1 MAILAKLHNI
11 QLLLSDFISMETREA
26 SPTHSLVKIESFYKS
41 GIEKYETK
49 EFVAGEYKWKL
60 IICPN
65 GDKIGKDLD
74 YVSVNLAIADTSSL
88 PANWEVN
95 VVFSIFLFDQIS
107 AKYLCSLG
115 ITRRF
120 LPMKTQWGFSKF
132 ISKKVM
138 FEPSNGYLVDDTCV
152 FGAEVFIV
160 KKELASIECM
170 SLRTFDIPYKRD
182 WKIHNF
188 SELGNFWT
196 SGEFAAGG
204 EKWYIRL
211 YPKGYGKGVGSHIS
225 MFLYYVGS
233 ERAQASYTVCIKN
246 MQNPNQH
253 IKRTITDHVFSA
265 SDSIGGWG
273 WPLFTELGTIN
284 GSGKGFLVDDS
295 FLVHVEIFSV
305 QDVPP

>member
-1 MAILAKLHNI
+1 
-11 QLLLSDFISMETREA
+11 
-26 SPTHSLVKIESFYKS
+26 
-41 GIEKYETK
+41 
-49 EFVAGEYKWKL
+49 
-60 IICPN
+60 
-65 GDKIGKDLD
+65 
-74 YVSVNLAIADTSSL
+74 
-88 PANWEVN
+88 
-95 VVFSIFLFDQIS
+95 
-107 AKYLCSLG
+107 
-115 ITRRF
+115 
-120 LPMKTQWGFSKF
+120 
-132 ISKKVM
+132 M

-160 KKELASIECM
+160 KKELAAIECM

-188 SELGNFWT
+188 SELGNFWN

-204 EKWYIRL
+204 EKWCIRL
-211 YPKGYGKGVGSHIS
+211 YPKGYGKGVGSHVS

-233 ERAQASYTVCIKN
+233 GRVQA
-246 MQNPNQH
+246 
-253 IKRTITDHVFSA
+253 ITDHVFSA

-284 GSGKGFLVDDS
+284 DSGKGFLVDDS